1 VSEGTCS
8 ALSLAADEPLAGTA
22 GRATA
27 FLLLEVRGAWEREA
41 VDGLA
46 EQHAG
51 SIREWLSATPRS
63 KALFIRRPDR
73 RGDEITAF
81 VVRAAADSPTI
92 RQFRLSGY
100 DDLLDVDLD
109 SDGGLVPGP
118 VALVCG
124 HGRRDACCARLGR
137 PLYDALRDELG
148 PDSLWLSS
156 HQGGHRFAPNLL
168 WLPEGLQFGRVAPA
182 EAPALVRELQDG
194 RLSLDRL
201 RGRTTFPPEAQAAEI
216 AVRATLGITGLSDVA
231 LVSAEN
237 GHVELGT
244 PGGRV
249 EVTVEAEEGPA
260 LPASC
265 GAVPE
270 PAKRYVV
277 NIIDSRHG
285 SG

>member
-1 VSEGTCS
+1 VGTCS

-22 GRATA
+22 GRAAA

-46 EQHAG
+46 EQYAG
-51 SIREWLSATPRS
+51 PIRAWLKATPRS

-81 VVRAAADSPTI
+81 VVRAAADSPAI
-92 RQFRLSGY
+92 RQFRFSGY
-100 DDLLDVDLD
+100 DDLLDLDLE
-109 SDGGLVPGP
+109 GGGELVSGP
-118 VALVCG
+118 IALACG

-148 PDSLWLSS
+148 PESLWLSS

-168 WLPEGLQFGRVAPA
+168 WLPEGLQFGRVEPA
-182 EAPALVRELQDG
+182 EAPTLVRELQEG
-194 RLSLDRL
+194 RLPLDCL

-216 AVRATLGITGLSDVA
+216 AVRARSGLTGLGDVA
-231 LVSAEN
+231 LVSGEN
-237 GHVELGT
+237 GRMRLGT
-244 PGGRV
+244 PIGEV
-249 EVTVEAEEGPA
+249 EVTVEVEEGPT

-265 GAVPE
+265 GAIPE
-270 PAKRYVV
+270 PVERYVV
-277 NIIDSRHG
+277 SSIG
-285 SG
+285 S